1 MKYPSFVPAT
11 CGGPGWF
18 DSSWDLRSGLDV
30 VEKSPADVD
39 LDRGSWIDVHPFAV
53 PAQPRASR
61 VASPSAIT
69 AIA

>member
-1 MKYPSFVPAT
+1 MNHLSFAPTPV
-11 CGGPGWF
+11 GGPGWF

-30 VEKSPADVD
+30 VEENPAD
-39 LDRGSWIDVHPFAV
+39 LDPGSWIDVYLCAAA
-53 PAQPRASR
+53 AQPRLAR

>member
-1 MKYPSFVPAT
+1 MKHLPFTPAT
-11 CGGPGWF
+11 IGGPGWF

-30 VEKSPADVD
+30 VEEDRVD
-39 LDRGSWIDVHPFAV
+39 LDLRSWIDAFLGAV
-53 PAQPRASR
+53 AAQPWPAR

>member
-1 MKYPSFVPAT
+1 MKCLSFAPAT
-11 CGGPGWF
+11 ICGPGWF

-30 VEKSPADVD
+30 VEENPAD
-39 LDRGSWIDVHPFAV
+39 LDPRSWIDVYLRAAA
-53 PAQPRASR
+53 AQPRLAR